1 MILST
6 LNFRSCLRK
15 GCGIGSHFEDTFWG
29 ASGAGRDGRFGSKW
43 SLMNVFGRLC
53 VLGRIVRNGK

>member
-15 GCGIGSHFEDTFWG
+15 GCGVGSHFEDTFWG

-43 SLMNVFGRLC
+43 SLMNVFGR
-53 VLGRIVRNGK
+53 